1 MTSGPLNHKER
12 FIINQAI
19 EQKSGQTQNP
29 MDFFYFVENRLNK
42 ERNSLYQE
50 FIPNSEKCCNT
61 FFRKKKSQNENMYF
75 EEGMLTNWIF
85 RVKKVQQT
93 LDLENSVNCDNS
105 SIK

>member
-50 FIPNSEKCCNT
+50 FIPNSEKCTLFCIESKST
-61 FFRKKKSQNENMYF
+61 KSQKGEVISNFKNI
-75 EEGMLTNWIF
+75 L
-85 RVKKVQQT
+85 V
-93 LDLENSVNCDNS
+93 
-105 SIK
+105 